1 MRSAPDA
8 YLKARIAIRFFQTRS
23 VFCDTR
29 HAGRDSIR
37 LSTSGELENSRVLQ
51 MRLYAERS

>member
-8 YLKARIAIRFFQTRS
+8 YQKARIAIRFFQTRS

-29 HAGRDSIR
+29 HAGRDGIR
-37 LSTSGELENSRVLQ
+37 LSTSGELKNSRVLQ
-51 MRLYAERS
+51 MRPYAERS